1 MTPLR
6 QQMIAAMRQRGFAV
20 RTHQTYLGAVE
31 ALAKH
36 FNRSPDQLSL
46 IELQQ
51 YFDFLVQSRNL
62 SGASC
67 RIYLNGIRFL
77 YLHVLEWPSF
87 DVKLVIP
94 KKPERIPELLTR
106 KEVDRL
112 IAAVSNLKH
121 RTMLLTC
128 YGCGLRLNELIHLK
142 VKDIDGER
150 QLLRITQGKGGKD
163 RLVIVSS
170 GLLEV
175 LRHYWSLYHPTIWLF
190 PNSDPRQPLHEQTAQ
205 RIFKKAKS
213 AAGIDRVGGIH
224 GLRHAYATHQ
234 LEAGLPVHQLQRLLG
249 HRTLQSTLRY
259 VHWVHN
265 YREGRESVSDL
276 VSQLEARHEQTH

>member
-1 MTPLR
+1 MKTLR
-6 QQMIAAMRQRGFAV
+6 QQMVAAMQQRGFAE
-20 RTHQTYLGAVE
+20 RTHQTYLGAVS

-36 FNRSPDQLSL
+36 FNRSPDQLT
-46 IELQQ
+46 IVELQQ

-77 YLHVLEWPSF
+77 YLHVLQWPSF
-87 DVKLVIP
+87 DVKLIIP
-94 KKPERIPELLTR
+94 KKAERIPELLTR
-106 KEVDRL
+106 KEVDTL
-112 IAAVSNLKH
+112 IAGVSNLKH

-142 VKDIDGER
+142 VKDIDGQR

-163 RLVIVSS
+163 RLVIISS

-175 LRHYWSLYHPTIWLF
+175 LRHYWSLYRPTIWLF
-190 PNSDPRQPLHEQTAQ
+190 SNSDPRQTLHEQTVQ
-205 RIFKKAKS
+205 RIYKKAKN
-213 AAGIDRVGGIH
+213 AAGIDRIGGIH

-276 VSQLEARHEQTH
+276 VSHLEARREQTN